1 MTDLVVGKVSTEGS
15 GNLTIDVGTASA
27 LITAGDHNVEI
38 IGDRTESTGA
48 AKAVI
53 TAGGRGVEVTGSM
66 TQKVAGAILA
76 KIGGDMA
83 DTAATMFT
91 EVAAG
96 AHILKADTVVFE
108 GETIVS
114 FVDIHRWSEH
124 QDRRRSRGDRG
135 ADPGQLRGRSWPS
148 GRSPAA
154 SAPRRWRPTRSS
166 HSAPSSAWAGPP
178 RLMSPSSS
186 PSTSILKR

>member
-1 MTDLVVGKVSTEGS
+1 VVGKISTEGS
-15 GNLTIDVGTASA
+15 STLTIDVGTAAA
-27 LITAGDHNVEI
+27 LITAGDHNLEI
-38 IGDRTESTGA
+38 AGDRKEATGA

-53 TAGGRGVEVTGSM
+53 AVGGRGVEITGSM

-114 FVDIHRWSEH
+114 FVM
-124 QDRRRSRGDRG
+124 G
-135 ADPGQLRGRSWPS
+135 ASTITLT
-148 GRSPAA
+148 PA
-154 SAPRRWRPTRSS
+154 SISI
-166 HSAPSSAWAGPP
+166 AGV
-178 RLMSPSSS
+178 
-186 PSTSILKR
+186 SIKIDGAVAETAALILDN